1 MNPHRR
7 LENLRIVQILSNV
20 SVRVQH
26 TYHLHDLLRHLL
38 VKYLGALSLPLYGL
52 PFDTETSA
60 VPVEI

>member
-38 VKYLGALSLPLYGL
+38 VKYLGALPLYGL
-52 PFDTETSA
+52 QFDTETSA